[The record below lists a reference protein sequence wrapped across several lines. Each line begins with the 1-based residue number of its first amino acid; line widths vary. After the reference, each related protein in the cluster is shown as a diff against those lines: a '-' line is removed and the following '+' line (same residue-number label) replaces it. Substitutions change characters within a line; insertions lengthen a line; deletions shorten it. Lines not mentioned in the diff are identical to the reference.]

1 MKKVLV
7 FLAVILMAATTFA
20 QGTVKVAAKFSK
32 GDYVIYESHS
42 AVIQQSPMAGND
54 TINFVGEI
62 KYEVTD
68 ARKDGYTITVNT
80 LRWDNTTPINN
91 QLTKKITTMQQQ
103 MLVGVPMVVTTDP
116 DGKIIRLNNYEEIK
130 QKADLFV
137 DNMINVIF
145 EGADE
150 KTMQMLSR
158 EGIRKAIMNE
168 MTEENLLETLSNN
181 TGNHFSLYGK
191 TFTTGTIT
199 DEEMGNFK
207 FKTTYVV
214 PESKNKDTYSLKSSS
229 SIDMKKEDIK
239 KLLIQQL
246 ETMMPEQAEA
256 IKENIDTVLESGMVK
271 IEGDRQC
278 TYEFFKNGWLKSGEI
293 ISKINSMG
301 NETTTTSKWQIK
313 ESHVK

>member
-7 FLAVILMAATTFA
+7 SLAVILMAATTFA

-32 GDYVIYESHS
+32 GDYVIYESQS
-42 AVIQQSPMAGND
+42 AVIQQSPMGND
-54 TINFVGEI
+54 TINFTGDI

-80 LRWDNTTPINN
+80 LKWDNTTPINN
-91 QLTKKITTMQQQ
+91 QLMKKITTMQQQ

-130 QKADLFV
+130 QKVDLFV

-181 TGNHFSLYGK
+181 TGNHSSLYGK
-191 TFTTGTIT
+191 TFTTGTIS
-199 DEEMGNFK
+199 DEKMGNFI

-301 NETTTTSKWQIK
+301 NESTTTSKWQIK
-313 ESHVK
+313 ESHIK